1 MYIYIYYIYIYMY
14 IYAYIYIK
22 TIYKLYIY
30 IYYIYAFLSYGN
42 LEVIFET
49 TFQHLSFSNFIST
62 SSNIY
67 IQGTRF
73 AR

>member
-1 MYIYIYYIYIYMY
+1 MY

-73 AR
+73 AH

>member
-1 MYIYIYYIYIYMY
+1 MYIYILYIHIYVYIYIY
-14 IYAYIYIK
+14 
-22 TIYKLYIY
+22 IYKLYINY
-30 IYYIYAFLSYGN
+30 IYICIYYIYAFLSYGN
-42 LEVIFET
+42 LEVVFET